1 MNEMYSMSIVTHNYS
16 VMLVLGVIFVNF
28 LMLKSATELKKY
40 KRALSLFM
48 PIGMTMFGS
57 IIFTGIVMMAAKHLD
72 FSVENVV
79 MILIA
84 VALIVLENKRSKDL
98 RYLDTKV
105 ENYFENYK
113 GYAYRIFSIEILLV
127 LAISVWMWM

>member
-72 FSVENVV
+72 FSVENVI

>member
-98 RYLDTKV
+98 RYLDTRV